1 MREYTYAYATADD
14 LTAEEVLDLYGSVG
28 WSAYTDAPDALMG
41 ALAGSASIAVARERG
56 TLVGLA
62 RVISDGF
69 TICYLQDILVHP
81 GHQRAGIGQALVALV
96 LEPYSAVR
104 QKVLLTDDEPAQKA
118 FYESLGYTDAAAVP
132 GGALHAFVRFDRAN
146 A

>member
-1 MREYTYAYATADD
+1 MRDYTYTYAAAGD
-14 LTAEEVLDLYGSVG
+14 LTTGEVLDLYGSVG
-28 WSAYTDAPDALMG
+28 WSAYTENPDTLMS
-41 ALAGSASIAVARERG
+41 ALAGSTSIAVARGRG

-81 GHQRAGIGQALVALV
+81 GHQRSGIGRALLSLV
-96 LEPYSAVR
+96 LEPYSTVR

-118 FYESLGYTDAAAVP
+118 FYESLGYTDAAAMP
-132 GGALHAFVRFDRAN
+132 GGALHAFVRFDRAT